1 MTRFYG
7 DLQRRV
13 GGRGGLFLLFVFL
26 SLSALILTGCAGKVS
41 RTEELLAK
49 EYLTLSNND
58 LLLHY
63 YQLED
68 QIVADERSETG
79 SSVRLGLGTG
89 LFGSGSHFGGGVG
102 VSTGVG
108 SQPVATKLRD
118 RRNEVRLE
126 LHKRGVVP

>member
-1 MTRFYG
+1 MTKHMNIQKGAGRFG
-7 DLQRRV
+7 TLLLT
-13 GGRGGLFLLFVFL
+13 LFLMSLFL
-26 SLSALILTGCAGKVS
+26 APLAGCAGKVS

-68 QIVADERSETG
+68 QIVADERNETG

-89 LFGSGSHFGGGVG
+89 FFGSGSHFGGGVG

-108 SQPVATKLRD
+108 SQPVAKKLRD
-118 RRNEVRLE
+118 RRNDVRLE